1 MLAPVTTGTNEAV
14 GKSAAEFASASG
26 DCALPVGTRLGEFQM
41 ERVLGA
47 GGFGIVYLALD
58 HSLMR
63 HVAIKEY
70 VPSTLVERADGPMLT
85 LRSEADAETF
95 AGGLRSFMNEARL
108 LASFDHPSL
117 VKVHRFWEENGTAYM
132 AMPYYD
138 GCTLKDVRRGMDRA
152 PDEAWLQ
159 GFIQPLLGALDV
171 LHGHQV
177 PPGLTLGFLGA
188 VIELIAGLLIF
199 LGLFTRVAAFIA
211 SGEMAVAYF
220 MVHAKGGFFPIVN
233 EGERA
238 VIYCFVALY
247 IACRGAGRFGI
258 DRS

>member
-1 MLAPVTTGTNEAV
+1 MKFLSRYEPNAYFLLRIVFGFLFMCHGLQKT
-14 GKSAAEFASASG
+14 F
-26 DCALPVGTRLGEFQM
+26 LPQL
-41 ERVLGA
+41 
-47 GGFGIVYLALD
+47 
-58 HSLMR
+58 
-63 HVAIKEY
+63 
-70 VPSTLVERADGPMLT
+70 
-85 LRSEADAETF
+85 
-95 AGGLRSFMNEARL
+95 
-108 LASFDHPSL
+108 
-117 VKVHRFWEENGTAYM
+117 
-132 AMPYYD
+132 
-138 GCTLKDVRRGMDRA
+138 
-152 PDEAWLQ
+152 
-159 GFIQPLLGALDV
+159 

-177 PPGLTLGFLGA
+177 PPGLTLDFLGA

-258 DRS
+258 DRA